1 MKLTELVR
9 AVRENNLDQIIQ
21 SDLKKLEREK
31 IIIYAM
37 FSIAIDTD
45 YQLMELSEESG
56 RIVQVGGMNFER
68 LCSVTEFEYLVD
80 QYLIDGRKS
89 DEILVIEIIDHFFSQ

>member
-1 MKLTELVR
+1 
-9 AVRENNLDQIIQ
+9 
-21 SDLKKLEREK
+21 
-31 IIIYAM
+31 M

-68 LCSVTEFEYLVD
+68 LCSVTEFEDLVD